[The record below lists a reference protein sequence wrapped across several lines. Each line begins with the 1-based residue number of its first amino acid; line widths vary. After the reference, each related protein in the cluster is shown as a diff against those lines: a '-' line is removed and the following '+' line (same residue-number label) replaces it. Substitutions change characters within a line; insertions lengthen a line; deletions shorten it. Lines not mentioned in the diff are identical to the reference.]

1 MVYLDGRYLPL
12 AEAKVSVLDRGF
24 LFGDGI
30 YEVIPVYSRRPF
42 RLAEH
47 LARLDASLAG
57 IRMANPHSAAEWAEL
72 IAGLVAQHATDDQ
85 SIYLQVT
92 RGPMAARRHVFPAT
106 MQPTVFMMSE
116 PLSTPPAQHPCSPI
130 ACCGNWRST
139 LVAWRRYC
147 FATASSP
154 KEPPRAFSSSVAA
167 VSWRRRNR
175 T

>member
-72 IAGLVAQHATDDQ
+72 IAGLVAQHLT
-85 SIYLQVT
+85 T
-92 RGPMAARRHVFPAT
+92 RPTQDLDFFTRVGGTGVPAARDAL
-106 MQPTVFMMSE
+106 E
-116 PLSTPPAQHPCSPI
+116 
-130 ACCGNWRST
+130 
-139 LVAWRRYC
+139 
-147 FATASSP
+147 
-154 KEPPRAFSSSVAA
+154 AA
-167 VSWRRRNR
+167 AKKA
-175 T
+175 